1 MRHLE
6 HNAIIHRDIA
16 ARNVLVGASA
26 RDVKLADL
34 GAARTVF
41 RSPEQTYIATNEHT
55 PARWMSLEALVS
67 IQPCL
72 RVHVRAYVTASRKF

>member
-41 RSPEQTYIATNEHT
+41 RSPEQTYIATKEHT

-67 IQPCL
+67 MQPAALACARACL
-72 RVHVRAYVTASRKF
+72 RP